1 MIQDVFTQLFGVCFL
16 ILGSLIWIVALFI
29 VLVGAVGVLR
39 VVIDNVFEVNSIEIA
54 RKLQMRGLLDRKR
67 EKDES
72 KVV

>member
-67 EKDES
+67 GKDES